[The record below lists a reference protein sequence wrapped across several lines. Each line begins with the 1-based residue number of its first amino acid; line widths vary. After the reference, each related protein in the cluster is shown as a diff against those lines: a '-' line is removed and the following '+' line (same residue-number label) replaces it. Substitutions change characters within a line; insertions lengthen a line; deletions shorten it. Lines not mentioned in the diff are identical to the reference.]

1 MRIFNL
7 FPLFL
12 CTLKIFAGSI
22 DTSEIFY
29 EFHQN
34 DNSYSFTGRFFT
46 NVSPGC
52 LIFVLFDFEHL
63 IKFVTS
69 ADSIELLDYG
79 ENWQDVRYTYKGF
92 LFESK
97 TTYRRTLKQERQK
110 ILFKMTACK
119 QSGLPLPKPLSSKG
133 YYEIKTEED
142 GCWVEYFQE
151 AELESNLLQGFY
163 LRRVKKEAI
172 QFLEEFR
179 DYVNRTCK

>member
-1 MRIFNL
+1 MPIFNL
-7 FPLFL
+7 ILLFI
-12 CTLKIFAGSI
+12 CASDTLTANP

-29 EFHQN
+29 KFHQN

-52 LIFVLFDFEHL
+52 LIFVIFDFEHL

-97 TTYRRTLKQERQK
+97 TTYRRTLKQEQQK

-133 YYEIKTEED
+133 YYEIKPEED
-142 GCWVEYFQE
+142 GCWVKYYQE
-151 AELESNLLQGFY
+151 AELESNLFQGFY

-172 QFLEEFR
+172 QFLEELR